1 MSENAKAIYCNLLSD
16 EIVSIYG
23 VSKEQAVVAV
33 NHSAIQTLIRENP
46 EYVDR
51 MYTGVITTIGNDKSS
66 PLRIM

>member
-16 EIVSIYG
+16 EIVSMYG

-46 EYVDR
+46 EYVDH
-51 MYTGVITTIGNDKSS
+51 V
-66 PLRIM
+66 PLSCWAEEVHAEMFT

>member
-46 EYVDR
+46 EYVDH
-51 MYTGVITTIGNDKSS
+51 V
-66 PLRIM
+66 PLSCWAEEVHAEMFT